1 VIRVCMMAGLGTVA
15 LLAQAAVA
23 QQQSPTRPLPA
34 EAGSAQELPE
44 QDQTFAKDA
53 AEGGLKEVQFGKLAE
68 QHARSPQVADFGRRM
83 VQDHGKANEQLKQ
96 IAQGRGAKLPQEL
109 PPNIEQEYQELQK
122 LAAES
127 EPEGGQETGP
137 AQFDQIYMQAM
148 VKDHE
153 EDIRKFE
160 KEAEA
165 GQDSDLRGFAE
176 ETLPIL
182 REHLELAEAIQ
193 AKVAGEQ

>member
-1 VIRVCMMAGLGTVA
+1 MSAVHVVA
-15 LLAQAAVA
+15 AVVAVPLLAQSAVA

-34 EAGSAQELPE
+34 EAGSAQELAE

-83 VQDHGKANEQLKQ
+83 VQDHGKGNDWLKQ
-96 IAQGRGAKLPQEL
+96 IAQERGAKLPQEL
-109 PPNIEQEYQELQK
+109 PPDVQQEYQELQK

-127 EPEGGQETGP
+127 EPKGGQETGP

-165 GQDSDLRGFAE
+165 GQDSDLKGFAE

-182 REHLELAEAIQ
+182 REHLELAEEVQ
-193 AKVAGEQ
+193 AQVAGQ